1 MKLLIACVL
10 GSIGC
15 CLLVGCKGAADEAEP
30 APTAVVEIQPAA
42 RHSMDEALVAYGA
55 VDFVPAR
62 TRALTVQVESQVAER
77 FVLPGTH
84 VKAGQALMRL
94 VPSAASHLDVDKAS
108 RDAAVAEADAQRQ
121 ARLRAQG
128 LATDSD
134 LRTAKAAAETAIAL
148 RDSLNSRIGV
158 HGVTLQAPI
167 DGVVDAFT
175 AQPGDVIAPGT
186 PVIRIADPKALY
198 VRVGLEAED
207 AVRVKDGQAVT
218 ISTLSSTALSVGG
231 RISEVDARVDA
242 TSRLAGA
249 VAQPDANSQLVPGSA
264 VRARI
269 ILDTHA
275 DAITVPRSA
284 VLYEDEQPF
293 VYVATEGKAHRKP
306 VKLGLLDDTQAEIT
320 QGVNVGDSV
329 ITGGNYELED
339 GMAVQLAAQGEK
351 EADDEGGSKKGAADD
366 KEAADAKDPAD
377 AKDAAEAKDAP
388 STPPSKGS
396 KPGADKS

>member
-1 MKLLIACVL
+1 MKLLFACVL
-10 GSIGC
+10 GSVGGG
-15 CLLVGCKGAADEAEP
+15 LLAGCKGAPDEAEP

-94 VPSAASHLDVDKAS
+94 VPSAATHLDVDKAS

-134 LRTAKAAAETAIAL
+134 LRTAKAAAQTAVAL

-167 DGVVDAFT
+167 EGVVDTFT

-218 ISTLSSTALSVGG
+218 ISTMSATVMSVGG

-249 VAQPDANSQLVPGSA
+249 VAQPDVNSQLVPGSA

-293 VYVATEGKAHRKP
+293 VYVAAEGKAHRKP

-329 ITGGNYELED
+329 IMGGNYELED
-339 GMAVQLAAQGEK
+339 GMAVQLAGQGE
-351 EADDEGGSKKGAADD
+351 
-366 KEAADAKDPAD
+366 KEAADAKDPAGGKDSSD
-377 AKDAAEAKDAP
+377 AKDAPPA
-388 STPPSKGS
+388 PPSKGS